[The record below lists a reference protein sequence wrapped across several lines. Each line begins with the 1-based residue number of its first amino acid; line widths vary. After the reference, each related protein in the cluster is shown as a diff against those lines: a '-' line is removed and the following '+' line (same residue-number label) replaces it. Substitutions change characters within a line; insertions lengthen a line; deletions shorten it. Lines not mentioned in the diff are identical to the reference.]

1 MDRRRTQSDAPD
13 PFATTLR
20 RTASG
25 SRLAPAPT
33 APAPAPAP
41 LPTPRGGAISRSASR
56 GAGLAAVGAAAPSQ
70 APAAGGAR
78 GAPAPARGRQVLDA
92 PALDARAVLARAADP
107 RRARTQ
113 AGAAFVRGSNAA
125 GTAPAPLAVL
135 PSDAAGAAAAA
146 AAASSDWAL
155 ITPDGAVDRVVPN
168 RAPLVA
174 ALGLEPR
181 DLRLLDP
188 RLADS
193 YPSALLTRGAAVVV
207 RLDTV
212 KAVVTPDWA
221 LVADAGRG
229 SVAAFV
235 DALSAALRGNDPS
248 TTATA
253 PTTSK
258 RRYGVTRLL
267 SRGASRPPG
276 LPTVPATAPSLT
288 PRGGFGG
295 VADDDTASLFHLS
308 DDAPFELRFLE
319 AALDWTASA
328 FHVAVNAIETAAR
341 PCLRTPAASKLT
353 TDFLKRLRALKSR
366 IVVARV
372 KLENV
377 KEVLER
383 LLDDDGDMEALVVS
397 AAAAAGSAPAT
408 RPGAMLRALA
418 AVTPAARAHAAA
430 SMGHAGGHA
439 GGGAGAHAAGHAA
452 GGHTSGHPAGDKH
465 GFHHSHKHHPPAPK
479 KRAPLF
485 RRLAGRR
492 GYTGGRPPAAT
503 AALVSAFERSSAGPG
518 GVPPSPAATAAVAKA
533 LAARLERRSSASG
546 GGSMHGCR
554 VSALAAAF
562 ASALASSDAPP
573 SSSTDDPRVRRD
585 AVEQVLETVHARL
598 VADFD
603 RLASVTEAVEGVEVL
618 LDIELDVFRNAYFKL
633 GVLVNA
639 CSMGALALFGVTG
652 YIAMNLGSPNSGED
666 IPGQPKWIKEWP
678 VHSFSA
684 FVAAALGSAALFM
697 LGSVGLVAWMQ
708 WRGMAPL
715 GLSSF
720 GRQPAR
726 EGPKG
731 MRR

>member
-1 MDRRRTQSDAPD
+1 MR
-13 PFATTLR
+13 
-20 RTASG
+20 
-25 SRLAPAPT
+25 APA
-33 APAPAPAP
+33 A
-41 LPTPRGGAISRSASR
+41 TPRG
-56 GAGLAAVGAAAPSQ
+56 LAA
-70 APAAGGAR
+70 
-78 GAPAPARGRQVLDA
+78 RQVLDA

-113 AGAAFVRGSNAA
+113 AGAAFVRGSTASTAA
-125 GTAPAPLAVL
+125 APLAVL
-135 PSDAAGAAAAA
+135 PSDAAAGAAAAG

-155 ITPDGAVDRVVPN
+155 VTPDGAVDRVVTN
-168 RAPLVA
+168 RGPLVA

-235 DALSAALRGNDPS
+235 DALSAALRGNAPS
-248 TTATA
+248 PTTTAPA
-253 PTTSK
+253 TSK
-258 RRYGVTRLL
+258 RRLGVTRLL

-295 VADDDTASLFHLS
+295 ATADDDDASLFHLP

-328 FHVAVNAIETAAR
+328 FHVAVNAIEAAAR

-366 IVVARV
+366 IVVTRV

-397 AAAAAGSAPAT
+397 AAAAAAAAGGPGK
-408 RPGAMLRALA
+408 RPGATLRALA

-430 SMGHAGGHA
+430 AMGQ
-439 GGGAGAHAAGHAA
+439 AAGHAA
-452 GGHTSGHPAGDKH
+452 VGAHTGGHAAAAHAGGHPPTDRHTHQKH
-465 GFHHSHKHHPPAPK
+465 APTSK

-485 RRLAGRR
+485 RRLAGARR
-492 GYTGGRPPAAT
+492 SYAGGRPPPATT
-503 AALVSAFERSSAGPG
+503 AALAAALDRTSVGPG
-518 GVPPSPAATAAVAKA
+518 GASPSPAAAAAVAKA

-554 VSALAAAF
+554 VSALAAAL
-562 ASALASSDAPP
+562 AAAAASSDSPP
-573 SSSTDDPRVRRD
+573 ASTTTTDPRARRD

-639 CSMGALALFGVTG
+639 CSMGAIAVFGVTG
-652 YIAMNLGSPNSGED
+652 YLAMNLGGPNSGED
-666 IPGQPKWIKEWP
+666 IEGKPKWEKEWP
-678 VHSFSA
+678 MHSFGA

-720 GRQPAR
+720 GRQPQRGGA
-726 EGPKG
+726 KG
-731 MRR
+731 VRRR